1 MNKLDDVE
9 LKAHKAA
16 MEVGFL
22 KNAVKKGDP
31 GFEYDKRVNF
41 NYNKNVAVDNSWDE
55 SDDEEDEGVEIV
67 ASS

>member
-1 MNKLDDVE
+1 
-9 LKAHKAA
+9 

-31 GFEYDKRVNF
+31 GFEYDKRVDF
-41 NYNKNVAVDNSWDE
+41 NYNKNQAVDNSWDE